1 MMMRLFFGLQSTKM
15 RILPAM
21 MALHLRNML
30 HVSRYSWSSVMTL
43 PTLQP
48 LQTLYTQVIAHL
60 AGHHGQFK
68 LPVYKP
74 LRENMRPL
82 VSLESGRNFA
92 GFNLDEY
99 KDAKTRFANPLSLS
113 NAFERDVA
121 GF

>member
-1 MMMRLFFGLQSTKM
+1 MSDPDDDEAVLWAPVDEDEDTTSHDGFTSEEYAACLK
-15 RILPAM
+15 
-21 MALHLRNML
+21 
-30 HVSRYSWSSVMTL
+30 
-43 PTLQP
+43 
-48 LQTLYTQVIAHL
+48 VIAHL